1 MWEKRL
7 RILQAHVSQLY
18 SWYWY
23 SMCLKAWS
31 TLNEARA
38 ARWLSDGKLKTNS
51 NHFRLFGNVY
61 ERSTLKLMLYVRY
74 ILSGGKHSHS
84 SKYNNFTHSDLYEE
98 YCINSIFIQLAEN
111 RFAGQKKIGKRTT
124 RVGELQKKGPSL
136 LRVLQTEWISMPQ
149 GVLY

>member
-1 MWEKRL
+1 
-7 RILQAHVSQLY
+7 
-18 SWYWY
+18 
-23 SMCLKAWS
+23 
-31 TLNEARA
+31 
-38 ARWLSDGKLKTNS
+38 
-51 NHFRLFGNVY
+51 
-61 ERSTLKLMLYVRY
+61 MLYVRY

-124 RVGELQKKGPSL
+124 RVGELQKKGPLL